1 MNKKQ
6 LLEKVKEIVDGK
18 VKKRSV
24 DHNPTGPAIANDLTD
39 PRKRSPGMDYLRRK
53 AKKKPELVEG
63 FPKLTPA
70 ARAALVQATKTGP
83 MEKRREAKEKLATV
97 MQQAKQIQKVK
108 AKAKETWAKK
118 AAAGPEVT
126 PEPPAPKPEP
136 KVAPKPKQ
144 SKEDRMALLK
154 KVAQKRL
161 MDVRTFNPK
170 SKSNRD
176 Y

>member
-6 LLEKVKEIVDGK
+6 LLEKVRKLLNNPLGHKDLNDNTKRRADGDSPGAAYLK
-18 VKKRSV
+18 GKKREK
-24 DHNPTGPAIANDLTD
+24 TGQ
-39 PRKRSPGMDYLRRK
+39 
-53 AKKKPELVEG
+53 KPKLEIVEG
-63 FPKLTPA
+63 FRKLTPA

-83 MEKRREAKEKLATV
+83 MKKRREAKEKLATV

-108 AKAKETWAKK
+108 AKAKETWVKK
-118 AAAGPEVT
+118 VAAGPEVT

-144 SKEDRMALLK
+144 SIEDRMALLK